1 MKKITYLIP
10 FVALLLTGCDVKI
23 DPAEGKAV
31 MEDSLAK
38 EEEVNHFKM
47 HVESFQKNEMEM
59 TSAISESESMMVSS
73 QMDASIDLTLL
84 DQWANPDGEQSL
96 SYVQTTAGEALEVYG
111 EESSTTVVA
120 PETFAYYLKD
130 TIGYADFTEA
140 PVQYEEDIGGDGSDL
155 KLKMYYDFHSLFMS
169 TIVASPFDMIDQI
182 LEEYDLFVQKGVF
195 NATENAGNTTVSV
208 QLNTQ
213 IFGEI
218 SDIKDAEDNEE
229 PLPTS
234 FPDYSDGY
242 VVTDGEITETTV
254 IHRYKMLLTFD
265 ANHYL
270 THSLYDFD
278 VEIGLEGSSFINGTN
293 RITYKIEIDR
303 TNINDENLTCDYPSD
318 LDSYVDYVE

>member
-1 MKKITYLIP
+1 MR
-10 FVALLLTGCDVKI
+10 
-23 DPAEGKAV
+23 
-31 MEDSLAK
+31 
-38 EEEVNHFKM
+38 
-47 HVESFQKNEMEM
+47 
-59 TSAISESESMMVSS
+59 ISESESIMVSS

-84 DQWANPDGEQSL
+84 DQWANPDGQQSL

-182 LEEYDLFVQKGVF
+182 LEEYDLFVEKGVF

-213 IFGEI
+213 ILGEI

-242 VVTDGEITETTV
+242 VVTDEEITETTV
-254 IHRYKMLLTFD
+254 IHRYKMLLNFD
-265 ANHYL
+265 VNNYL
-270 THSLYDFD
+270 THSLYDFY
-278 VEIGLEGSSFINGTN
+278 VEIGQEGSSFINGTN